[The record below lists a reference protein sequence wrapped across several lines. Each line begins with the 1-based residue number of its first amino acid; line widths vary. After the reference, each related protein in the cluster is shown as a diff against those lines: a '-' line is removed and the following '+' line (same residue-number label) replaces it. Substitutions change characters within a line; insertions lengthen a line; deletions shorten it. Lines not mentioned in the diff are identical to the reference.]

1 MKYRPA
7 LACAVLLIGC
17 ADGRAA
23 SVGYGN
29 DALPSAEVRAFQRL
43 DARLR
48 YRDARIAYDGR
59 HCAVY
64 EGRTRRG
71 RVQRQALRDERGRR
85 LCTGRP

>member
-1 MKYRPA
+1 MKFRSA
-7 LACAVLLIGC
+7 LVCAVLLIGC

-29 DALPSAEVRAFQRL
+29 DALPSAEVKAFQRL

-48 YRDARIAYDGR
+48 YRGARIEYDSR
-59 HCAVY
+59 NCAVY
-64 EGRTRRG
+64 EGRTRGG

-85 LCTGRP
+85 ICAGRR